1 MLKRGGGV
9 LIAVRNT
16 YSSEIIDVNLL
27 DNIEFIAVLIKSLN
41 GNLFVTCS
49 YVPPASEVEL
59 YVSHVNAIERI
70 VSFSHNNDSLVVL
83 GDFNLPFISWFS
95 LPDCPSLTPETPNDW
110 SADIMKNFADLDLQ
124 QINANFNSLNRILD
138 LVYVDDSTKYEI
150 FRTDPLTFPEDT
162 YHPTLEI
169 ILQNFYTNSSVISPA
184 NKMSYCFKKTNYVKL
199 KNFLSNVD
207 WEGIFRDIGDN
218 QKLDNSINIFYKTF
232 FECIHK
238 SVPQVCH
245 NHGKIK
251 KIPWHS
257 KELSVL
263 KNLKNRAYKKF
274 RKSGSTIDFASFSS
288 TRSKYYMCSKNNY
301 MKYLDNMKLKFR
313 SDPKSFYSFVNL
325 KRKRAMFPSVVKYKN
340 QEFCDDISIS
350 EAFLQFFASTY
361 SSVEFD
367 DKTVYPYNIPNVP
380 NVMVSSIDMSK
391 INSNLKKLK
400 LTYNS
405 GPDGI
410 PNCILKYCADELTKP
425 LYILFNCSLQL
436 GYFPY
441 LWKKSFIIPLHKSGS
456 LSSVTNYR
464 GIAKLSSIPKV
475 FEKMVTD
482 YFTFQVSSIISPF
495 QHGFTKSRS
504 TITNLIEFSSNV
516 IEGFDKG
523 FQTDVIYTD
532 FSKAFD
538 KVNHKLLLL
547 KLELMGVNIN
557 FLNWIKSYIS
567 DRKQCVLFKNCLS
580 NFISVPSG
588 VPQGSH
594 LGPILFLLFINDL
607 PLCINNSNL
616 LMYADD
622 VKLFLS
628 SNNINL
634 CKDLQDDLNGF
645 YKWCHRNVMTLN
657 LSKCKVMTYSRKI
670 PCIFDYGIGDNP
682 LTRVNSILDL
692 GLLLDDKLNFNSHII
707 TMVNKAYGVLG
718 FLKRWAKEFADPY
731 ITKNLYVA
739 LVRPIL
745 EYGSVVWDPI
755 YNNYASM
762 IESVQK
768 QFLIFCLRN
777 LGWNNSVNLPSY
789 ESRLALIKLPSLQS
803 RRTMLNIIFISKT
816 IMGDVDSTFIISKL
830 TFNIPTRP
838 TRYYNLLFIPTCRTN
853 YSNADPLRKMSRD
866 FNRMYHFLDLTL
878 NYDSIKSTL
887 ITALNNTNVNNLYLT
902 R

>member
-1 MLKRGGGV
+1 MLKKGGGV

-16 YSSEIIDVNLL
+16 FSAEIFDVNLS
-27 DNIEFIAVLIKSLN
+27 DNVEFLAVLIKSLN

-49 YVPPASEVEL
+49 YVPPASDFEL
-59 YVSHVNAIERI
+59 YNSHICAIERI
-70 VSFSHNNDSLVVL
+70 VLLSSNNDSFLVL

-110 SADIMKNFADLDLQ
+110 SADVIKRFADLDLKQ
-124 QINANFNSLNRILD
+124 VNANFNSLNRILD

-150 FRTDPLTFPEDT
+150 LRTDPLTFPEDA

-169 ILQNFYTNSSVISPA
+169 ILQNFHTNSNVLSPV
-184 NKMSYCFKKTNYVKL
+184 KQTSFCFKRTDYAKL
-199 KNFLSNVD
+199 KNFLNNVD
-207 WEGIFRDIGDN
+207 WEGMFHDMRN
-218 QKLDNSINIFYKTF
+218 HQNLDSSIDTFYKTLF
-232 FECIHK
+232 DCINE
-238 SVPQVCH
+238 SVPQMCV
-245 NHGKIK
+245 NNEKNK

-257 KELSVL
+257 KELAVL

-274 RKSGSTIDFASFSS
+274 RKSGSTSDFTNYSS
-288 TRSKYYMCSKNNY
+288 IRSKYFLCSKNNY
-301 MKYLDNMKLKFR
+301 KKYLDNMKFKFR
-313 SDPKSFYSFVNL
+313 NDPKSFYNFVNL
-325 KRKRAMFPSVVKYKN
+325 KRKKTAFPSVIKYNN
-340 QEFCDDISIS
+340 QEYCDDISIS
-350 EAFLQFFASTY
+350 ETFLQFFASTY
-361 SSVEFD
+361 STVDFD
-367 DKTVYPYNIPNVP
+367 DNTVYPYVLPNVP
-380 NVMVSSIDMSK
+380 NVMVSSIDMST
-391 INSNLKKLK
+391 ISSNLKKLK

-425 LYILFNCSLQL
+425 LHILFNWSLKL
-436 GYFPY
+436 GYFPK

-456 LSSVTNYR
+456 LSCVTNYR
-464 GIAKLSSIPKV
+464 GIAKLSAIPKL
-475 FEKMVTD
+475 FEKIVTD
-482 YFTFQVSSIISPF
+482 NFTFQVSSIISPF

-504 TITNLIEFSSNV
+504 TITNLIEFSSKV
-516 IEGFDKG
+516 IEGFDRG
-523 FQTDVIYTD
+523 FQTDVVYTD

-538 KVNHKLLLL
+538 KVNHKLLIL
-547 KLELMGVNIN
+547 KLQLMGVNCQ

-567 DRKQCVLFKNCLS
+567 DREQCVLYKNFLS

-607 PLCINNSNL
+607 PRCINNSNL

-628 SNNINL
+628 SNNLNS
-634 CKDLQDDLNGF
+634 CKDLQDDLNNF
-645 YKWCHRNVMTLN
+645 YKWCHRNVMSLN
-657 LSKCKVMTYSRKI
+657 LSKCKVMTYSRRN
-670 PCIFDYGIGDNP
+670 PLIFDYNIGDNH
-682 LTRVNSILDL
+682 LMRVNLMLDL
-692 GLLLDDKLNFNSHII
+692 GLLLDNKLNFNSHII

-718 FLKRWAKEFADPY
+718 FIKRWAKEFADPY
-731 ITKNLYVA
+731 ITKNLYIS

-745 EYGSVVWDPI
+745 EYGSVIWDPI
-755 YNNYASM
+755 YNNYGSM

-777 LGWNNSVNLPSY
+777 LGWNNGLNLPSY

-816 IMGDVDSTFIISKL
+816 IMGNVDSTFIIGKL

-838 TRYYNLLFIPTCRTN
+838 SRYYNLLFLPTCRTN

-866 FNRMYHFLDLTL
+866 FNRMYHLLDLSQ
-878 NYDSIKSTL
+878 NYYSIKNNV
-887 ITALNNTNVNNLYLT
+887 ITALNNTNINNLYSE